1 MTRRWIFRTMA
12 LIAVV
17 HCALGVYAAGT
28 ADSHHVN
35 LRWLLWKH
43 HLWPYDPDI
52 ALRYLNVDGDF
63 RASLAGKT
71 KAEIQ
76 QWFPVLLPK
85 DEAILP
91 SQKYYSKEIQTPDFF
106 WIGDSTWAVWF
117 EDGKLKDIEPI
128 KG

>member
-1 MTRRWIFRTMA
+1 MKRRWITRTIGLVAVA
-12 LIAVV
+12 LV
-17 HCALGVYAAGT
+17 ALGLFVVGT

-35 LRWLLWKH
+35 LRWILWKH

-63 RASLAGKT
+63 RASLQGKT

-76 QWFPVLLPK
+76 RWFPILLPK
-85 DEAILP
+85 GEAITG
-91 SQKYYSKEIQTPDFF
+91 SQKYYSKEIQRPDFF

-117 EDGKLKDIEPI
+117 QDGKLKDIETI